1 MKLFADRSARSQ
13 VVRCM
18 LCMLRRLAF
27 MHRAR
32 TEKKEVNNEK
42 TKTKE
47 KESES
52 AMSSERDEMSL
63 LVDISVCL

>member
-1 MKLFADRSARSQ
+1 
-13 VVRCM
+13 
-18 LCMLRRLAF
+18 

-63 LVDISVCL
+63 LVNISVCL